1 MKTVANTTL
10 PSQSLSKPY
19 SWHKNEK
26 KAKLHPRTWHSDGRP
41 GGGHDIFVNAWEVQG
56 AAAKIEMISCALPE
70 RTPSYGAP

>member
-26 KAKLHPRTWHSDGRP
+26 RPSCIHALGILMEDQEEDTTFLSMRGKCKGQLQKL
-41 GGGHDIFVNAWEVQG
+41 
-56 AAAKIEMISCALPE
+56 K
-70 RTPSYGAP
+70 